1 MYLVT
6 IAPATPVEKPARVV
20 CKDETELLAEIR
32 TLSQTAGVVSY
43 LVERVTAYGH
53 SEDIK
58 LD

>member
-20 CKDETELLAEIR
+20 CTDVTELLAEIS
-32 TLSQTAGVVSY
+32 TLSQTDGVVSY

-53 SEDIK
+53 TEDLK

>member
-6 IAPATPVEKPARVV
+6 IAPLTPAEKPARVV
-20 CKDETELLAEIR
+20 CKDDTELFDEVR
-32 TLSQTAGVVSY
+32 TLSASAEVVSY

-53 SEDIK
+53 TEGIK